1 MRSITSRVDGS
12 LVLPG
17 NFLLQTNT
25 NIEFIVKINQ
35 NLRIQHAGFMPY
47 DPLTNQASH
56 DILRELEETK
66 RELAAVRRQF
76 EEFKIHQAQQILA

>member
-1 MRSITSRVDGS
+1 
-12 LVLPG
+12 
-17 NFLLQTNT
+17 
-25 NIEFIVKINQ
+25 
-35 NLRIQHAGFMPY
+35 MPY
-47 DPLTNQASH
+47 DPLPNQASH